1 MELVASGLWE
11 YWLFLFL
18 SGPLLA
24 FGFYCAYVHYVHL
37 RYDHIPGPPR
47 TSFLFGHLSYL
58 KRQTK
63 DSGKIRQDVFLE
75 WAKEYGPFV
84 RINVLHRASVLITNP
99 QLVKVFLMSSQY
111 KKDPFIYSKL
121 QNFFGKRFLGRGL
134 VSELDHELWQ
144 RQRRI
149 LDPAFHRSYLMS
161 SMGAINEKV
170 EQMMEILE
178 AKADGKTEVCMED
191 MISSTIYAIS
201 VKVLFGMELKALADE
216 QKSFLLAVRNIVEGF
231 TMAEN
236 PFSKFSLGKRK
247 LINKAQESIRLLR
260 QMGKEWIKYRR
271 EAIQNNQE
279 FPPDVIMQML
289 KREAEEGINDEFL
302 VDNFVTFLIAGFD
315 TTSSQVLL
323 ALMELQRYPKIIER
337 LRAEVNEVIGSK
349 KIIEY
354 QDLGRLQ
361 YLSQVLKEILRL
373 YPPAFGTTRWL
384 EKDTVVDGI
393 LIPGCTSLLFSTYVM
408 GRMEK
413 YFEDPLTFN
422 PDRFSPEAFQ
432 PNFTYFPFSLGP
444 RSCIGQYFSQMNAK
458 VMMAKLFQRLEIQM
472 VPGHSFGIV
481 DSVTLKPKNGLVC
494 TIKPWKS

>member
-1 MELVASGLWE
+1 MELVANSLWE
-11 YWLFLFL
+11 YWLFLLF
-18 SGPLLA
+18 SAPLLA

-47 TSFLFGHLSYL
+47 TSFLFGHLSYF

-75 WAKEYGPFV
+75 WAKEYGPIV
-84 RINVLHRASVLITNP
+84 RINILHRASVLITSP
-99 QLVKVFLMSSQY
+99 ELVKVFLMSSQY
-111 KKDPFIYSKL
+111 KKDPFMYSRL
-121 QNFFGKRFLGRGL
+121 HNLFGERFLGRGL
-134 VSELDHELWQ
+134 VSEVDHELWQ

-149 LDPAFHRSYLMS
+149 FEPAFHRSYLMS
-161 SMGAINEKV
+161 LMGTINEKV

-201 VKVLFGMELKALADE
+201 VKMLFGMEFKSLVDE
-216 QKSFLLAVRNIVEGF
+216 QKPFLLAIRNIMEGL
-231 TMAEN
+231 TMTNN

-247 LINKAQESIRLLR
+247 FINKVQESIRLLR
-260 QMGKEWIKYRR
+260 HMGKEWIKYRR
-271 EAIQNNQE
+271 EAIQSNQE

-302 VDNFVTFLIAGFD
+302 MDNFVTFLIAGFES
-315 TTSSQVLL
+315 TSNQVLL
-323 ALMELQRYPKIIER
+323 ALMELQRHPRIVER

-354 QDLGRLQ
+354 QDLGKLQ

-373 YPPAFGTTRWL
+373 YPPALGTTRKL

-393 LIPGCTSLLFSTYVM
+393 LIPGCTSLLFSTYIM

-444 RSCIGQYFSQMNAK
+444 RSCIGQYFSQMSVK

-472 VPGHSFGIV
+472 VPGQSFGIL
-481 DSVTLKPKNGLVC
+481 DSVSLKPKNSLVC
-494 TIKPWKS
+494 TIKPWKN